1 MRDSSNNTQMNTDFL
16 VIGSGMAGLTY
27 VIKVAEQ
34 FPDKKVVII
43 TKGSET
49 DSNTNYAQ
57 GGVAIVNHETDSFE
71 SHVKDTL
78 KAGDGLCDETVVRM
92 VVGEGPNCLTEM
104 VEWGVNFD
112 KDSDGDYDLGK
123 EGGHSENRV
132 VHHKDFTG
140 AEISRALIL
149 RLKQLKNVEFL
160 KNHFVVDLIS
170 DHHLKKKIPKS
181 ETMCYGAYV
190 LNEQTNKIVT
200 ILSKI
205 TVLASGGAGQVYGH
219 TTNPKVATGDGL
231 AMAYRIGA
239 QVKEIEFI
247 QFHPT
252 ALYHPSETPAFLI
265 SEAVRGFGAKLVT
278 KNGLKFMHNYD
289 DREELASRDIV
300 ARAIDSELKKLGDD
314 YVYLDCTHLDNEQ
327 FSEHFPM
334 IKAKCKTLGID
345 VHKDY
350 IPVLPASHYICGGI
364 SVNMDGQTSIRNLFA
379 SGECSQ
385 TGLHGA
391 NRLASNS
398 LLEAFVY
405 GDKCAIKSA
414 ELIDSIQF
422 KGNIPNWSSK
432 GTMTPNEQ
440 VLISHNVKELQQI
453 MRNYVGIVRSDERL
467 NRALMRINMLY
478 KETELLYQKSTIS
491 PQLCELRNMITVAF
505 LIVTHSQNRQEN
517 KGGFYNLDLN

>member
-1 MRDSSNNTQMNTDFL
+1 MNTDFL

-27 VIKVAEQ
+27 VIKVAEK
-34 FPDKKVVII
+34 FPDKKIVIV

-57 GGVAIVNHETDSFE
+57 GGVAIVHHETDSFE

-92 VVGEGPNCLTEM
+92 VVGEGPNCLAEM
-104 VEWGVNFD
+104 VNWGVKFD
-112 KDSDGDYDLGK
+112 KGLDGNYDLGK

-140 AEISRALIL
+140 AEIARALVL
-149 RLKQLKNVEFL
+149 RLKQLTNVEFL

-170 DHHLKKKIPKS
+170 DHHLNKSLPKS
-181 ETMCYGAYV
+181 ETTCYGAYV
-190 LNEQTNKIVT
+190 LNEKTNEIFTV
-200 ILSKI
+200 LSKI
-205 TVLASGGAGQVYGH
+205 TLLASGGAGQVYGH

-252 ALYHPSETPAFLI
+252 ALYYPEETPAFLI

-278 KNGLKFMHNYD
+278 KDGKSFMHKYD
-289 DREELASRDIV
+289 EREELASRDIV
-300 ARAIDSELKKLGDD
+300 SRAIDSELKNGGDD
-314 YVYLDCTHLDNEQ
+314 YVYLDCTHLDNDK
-327 FSEHFPM
+327 FSAHFPM

-345 VHKDY
+345 IHKDY
-350 IPVLPASHYICGGI
+350 IPVVPASHYICGGV
-364 SVNMDGQTSIRNLFA
+364 SVNADGQTSIRNLFA

-405 GDKCAIKSA
+405 ADKCANKSVH
-414 ELIDSIQF
+414 LIDSIDF
-422 KGNIPNWSSK
+422 EYKIPNWSSE
-432 GTMTPNEQ
+432 GTTAPNEQ

-467 NRALMRINMLY
+467 ERALLRINMLY

-505 LIVTHSQNRQEN
+505 LIITHSQNRKEN
-517 KGGFYNLDLN
+517 KGGFYSVDLR

>member
-1 MRDSSNNTQMNTDFL
+1 MNADFL

-34 FPDKKVVII
+34 FPDKKIVII

-78 KAGDGLCDETVVRM
+78 RAGDGLCDETVVRM
-92 VVGEGPNCLTEM
+92 VVGEGPNCLAEM
-104 VEWGVNFD
+104 VEWGVEFD
-112 KDSDGDYDLGK
+112 KGSDGNFDLGK
-123 EGGHSENRV
+123 EGGHTENRV

-140 AEISRALIL
+140 AEISRALVL

-170 DHHLKKKIPKS
+170 DHHLNKNLSKS
-181 ETMCYGAYV
+181 ETTCYGAYV
-190 LNEQTNKIVT
+190 LNEETNEIFT

-205 TVLASGGAGQVYGH
+205 TLLASGGAGQVYGH

-252 ALYHPSETPAFLI
+252 ALYHPGETPAFLI

-278 KNGLKFMHNYD
+278 KKGVKFMHKYD
-289 DREELASRDIV
+289 EREELASRDIV
-300 ARAIDSELKKLGDD
+300 ARAIDSELKSLGDE
-314 YVYLDCTHLDNEQ
+314 YVYLDCTHLDNEK

-350 IPVLPASHYICGGI
+350 IPVLPASHYICGGV
-364 SVNMDGQTSIRNLFA
+364 SVNLDGQTSIKNLLA

-405 GDKCAIKSA
+405 ADKCADKSA
-414 ELIDSIQF
+414 QLINSIHLEN
-422 KGNIPNWSSK
+422 NIPNWNSE
-432 GTMTPNEQ
+432 GTTAPKEG
-440 VLISHNVKELQQI
+440 VLISHNIKELQQI

-467 NRALMRINMLY
+467 DRALIRINMLY
-478 KETELLYQKSTIS
+478 KETELLYQKATIS

-505 LIVTHSQNRQEN
+505 LIVTHSQNRKEN
-517 KGGFYNLDLN
+517 KGGFYSLNL